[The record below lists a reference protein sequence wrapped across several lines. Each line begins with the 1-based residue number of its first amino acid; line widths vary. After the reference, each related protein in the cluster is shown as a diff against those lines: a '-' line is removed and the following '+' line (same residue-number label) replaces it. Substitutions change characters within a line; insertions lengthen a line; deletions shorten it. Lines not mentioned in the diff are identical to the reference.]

1 MVASYFLFGE
11 QFIWISNTSPPRKKS
26 MLILVIAANGMYLA
40 NKQKNQKDSYIWGQR
55 DPWSMEIQSQPRNYQ
70 GEMVTHGNT
79 ALHQYCS
86 MRQWHGISKTGEY
99 QSVFLFSRETRRWRA
114 HASEIMTNSCT
125 LACLTLDIPFR
136 TWGTWLCRI
145 HSGLDLLAPNAM
157 SVTHTLS
164 LLTARYL
171 LLLIL

>member
-11 QFIWISNTSPPRKKS
+11 QFIWISNISPPRKKS

-70 GEMVTHGNT
+70 GEMVAHGNT

-86 MRQWHGISKTGEY
+86 MRQWHGTSKRDSEMESSCIRDND
-99 QSVFLFSRETRRWRA
+99 QFLHIGMFDLGYS
-114 HASEIMTNSCT
+114 
-125 LACLTLDIPFR
+125 IPDM
-136 TWGTWLCRI
+136 GTWLCRI
-145 HSGLDLLAPNAM
+145 HSRLDLLAPNAM